1 MHTSRTTSSA
11 TLVDAP
17 VVDGDLGG
25 RAGVQCVEQF
35 RIVQEHGG
43 LVILAGDGIVDV
55 GEGKTF
61 GKLVPHLK
69 NPIRPDAADGDGLLH
84 RARHPE
90 FDALLFSASVK
101 RFYHGISPCS
111 FVSFW
116 GGSPRQ
122 WPVPERGNTHCPTGT
137 PAFWGTAVRT

>member
-69 NPIRPDAADGDGLLH
+69 NPIRPDAADGDGVLH
-84 RARHPE
+84 RMGDAERFLFGFYCFEKGFDDRH
-90 FDALLFSASVK
+90 FSFSGKFYRLFFFPS
-101 RFYHGISPCS
+101 R
-111 FVSFW
+111 
-116 GGSPRQ
+116 
-122 WPVPERGNTHCPTGT
+122 
-137 PAFWGTAVRT
+137 